1 MKEWYLI
8 RFIEGF
14 PQMVPSEPSLEKYV
28 RITMVR
34 ENGHQMGLIGKG
46 IPG

>member
-8 RFIEGF
+8 EFTEGF
-14 PQMVPSEPSLEKYV
+14 WRMVPPEPSLEGYV
-28 RITMVR
+28 RVTVLG